1 MEDFHASA
9 SFDLQ
14 GADLRALRK
23 ARGLTLTGLADRV
36 GRSVGWLSQV
46 ERDLSSA
53 TLDDLSALAQVLDVS
68 ASSLLAVGGN
78 IREAGM
84 IVRADARRPIGNR
97 NPGLSEA
104 LLSPDLTDDF
114 EVIHSRF
121 APGSSLDGPIS
132 RPTQEIGYV
141 VAGRFHLWIDDTL
154 FRLNPGDSFRLRGD
168 LFRWSNPY
176 PETCEIIWVIS
187 PPVY

>member
-9 SFDLQ
+9 SFDLK

-23 ARGLTLTGLADRV
+23 ARGLTLTALAQRV
-36 GRSVGWLSQV
+36 DRSVGWLSQV
-46 ERDLSSA
+46 ERDMSSA
-53 TLDDLSALAQVLDVS
+53 SLDDIATLACVLDV
-68 ASSLLAVGGN
+68 ATSSLLAVNGGA
-78 IREAGM
+78 EAGKV
-84 IVRADARRPIGNR
+84 VRADNRRPIGNR
-97 NPGLSEA
+97 NPGLSES

-121 APGSSLDGPIS
+121 APGARLDHAVS

-141 VAGRFHLWIDDTL
+141 VAGRFDLWIDDTL

-168 LFRWSNPY
+168 LFRWANPY

-187 PPVY
+187 PPIY

>member
-1 MEDFHASA
+1 MEDFHASD

-23 ARGLTLTGLADRV
+23 ARGLTLTALAERV

-53 TLDDLSALAQVLDVS
+53 SVDDIAALARVLDV
-68 ASSLLAVGGN
+68 ATSSLLALGGGQ
-78 IREAGM
+78 EAGS
-84 IVRADARRPIGNR
+84 IVRGDNRRPIGNR
-97 NPGLSEA
+97 NPGLTEG

-121 APGSSLDGPIS
+121 APGARLDHAVS
-132 RPTQEIGYV
+132 RPTQEVGYV
-141 VAGRFHLWIDDTL
+141 VAGHFDLWIEETLFHLH
-154 FRLNPGDSFRLRGD
+154 PGDSFRLRGD
-168 LFRWSNPY
+168 LFRWANPY

-187 PPVY
+187 PPIY